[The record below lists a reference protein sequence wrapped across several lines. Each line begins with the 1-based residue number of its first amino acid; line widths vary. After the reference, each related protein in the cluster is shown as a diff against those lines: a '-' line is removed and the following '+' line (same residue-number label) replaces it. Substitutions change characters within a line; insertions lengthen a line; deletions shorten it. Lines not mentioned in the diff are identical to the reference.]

1 MGAVFAV
8 IHTERERER
17 ERDVDTDTGMKRST
31 ILASQE
37 LGKCVQE
44 RRKKAKRRKERER
57 PP

>member
-8 IHTERERER
+8 IHTHRER
-17 ERDVDTDTGMKRST
+17 ERDVDTDTGMERST